1 MQLSEST
8 PPRGSDYRRR
18 QHLDALEEW
27 EVASSCESLL
37 LVVLTYRWSFAQ
49 VGSSVI
55 VTAVV
60 VALRLPLGVAPA
72 LVEAMT
78 IVGVVIADFGQLR
91 PLGTFWE

>member
-1 MQLSEST
+1 
-8 PPRGSDYRRR
+8 
-18 QHLDALEEW
+18 
-27 EVASSCESLL
+27 LL